1 MDWKISTP
9 GDIWQ
14 CLEVSG
20 RRQLPEWGAGRGD
33 REFDFYRA
41 EMKMN
46 KIVTG
51 RIMAASGQGR
61 SKKCS
66 AGYKELSFG
75 GSPTYY
81 QEPQFCHFLVV

>member
-1 MDWKISTP
+1 MEGK
-9 GDIWQ
+9 G
-14 CLEVSG
+14 EAGSG
-20 RRQLPEWGAGRGD
+20 GEMRGD